1 MVVRRYGRPPPA
13 GRRHRL
19 RPGVY
24 AVIRLGAHLGGGVLL
39 TLQADGREPAELQ
52 LPGGGVD
59 PGEQPLAALHREVL
73 EETGWRLAA
82 PRRIGAFRL
91 FGAVPAAAFEGGG
104 SFGRMEM
111 EMGGAEAEPLGPG
124 VLLGR
129 ERLGARLRGRAGLRD
144 APPGDDPGHDA
155 EDGRVWAEKLCV
167 VYAARAARRLGPPT
181 EPGHAAVALS
191 EADARLALTSEGQRA
206 LLDRALAL
214 G

>member
-1 MVVRRYGRPPPA
+1 MGRRSEGGGHGVGIRRYGPPPLD

-24 AVIRLGAHLGGGVLL
+24 AVIRLGGGVLL

-73 EETGWRLAA
+73 EETGWRLAS
-82 PRRIGAFRL
+82 PRRVGAFRL
-91 FGAVPAAAFEGGG
+91 FGAVPAAAFGDGLG
-104 SFGRMEM
+104 I
-111 EMGGAEAEPLGPG
+111 GGAGSGSLRPG
-124 VLLGR
+124 VLLSR
-129 ERLGARLRGRAGLRD
+129 ERLGASLRGGARLKEN
-144 APPGDDPGHDA
+144 PPGHDA
-155 EDGRVWAEKLCV
+155 EDGPVWAEKLCV

-181 EPGHAAVALS
+181 EPGHAAVVLG
-191 EADARLALTSEGQRA
+191 EEDARLALPSEGARA